1 MRIALI
7 HDWLNGM
14 RGGEKVLEVL
24 CELYPEATLF
34 TLLYEPDKVS
44 PVIQRM
50 NVKPHPVLSR
60 LPMAKS
66 HYRHYLPLFPH
77 FIEQFDLT
85 GYDLVISTSH
95 CVAKGVII
103 PPEAFHLCY
112 CFTPMRYAWDQ
123 YHQYFPTD
131 KKGISSVLIPYF
143 MTHLRNWDQK
153 TADRVDQFVAISE
166 NISRKIYKY
175 YRRESSILYPPVDT
189 DLFYPEKCAIE
200 DFYLIV
206 SALVPYK
213 RIDTAIQAFNELNLP
228 LKVVGKGPEMAQL
241 SAKAGSNITFL
252 GWQDD
257 AALRNLYSRCKA
269 LIFPGEEDFGIVPL
283 EVMSCGRPVI
293 AYARGG
299 ALETVKE
306 GINGVFFY
314 DQTADSLTKAIRNF
328 EKSDFS
334 AKETIRESVSS
345 FSRVIFKEN
354 FKKMVD
360 RYYNEWIKNG
370 RTKSVEYCFPEYK

>member
-1 MRIALI
+1 MRIALV

-14 RGGEKVLEVL
+14 RGGEKVLETL
-24 CELYPEATLF
+24 CELYPDATLF
-34 TLLYEPDKVS
+34 TLIYEPDKVS
-44 PVIQRM
+44 PILRKM
-50 NVKPHPVLSR
+50 NVISHPVLSK
-60 LPMAKS
+60 LPLAKS
-66 HYRHYLPLFPH
+66 HYRYYLPLFPH

-123 YHQYFPTD
+123 YHQYFPAN
-131 KKGISSVLIPYF
+131 KKGICSVLIPF
-143 MTHLRNWDQK
+143 IMTHLRNWDQK

-175 YRRESSILYPPVDT
+175 YRRESTILYPPVDT
-189 DLFYPEKCAIE
+189 DFFYPEDCTIE

-213 RIDTAIQAFNELNLP
+213 RIDIAIQAFNELNLP
-228 LKVVGKGPEMAQL
+228 LKIVGKGPEMAQL
-241 SAKAGSNITFL
+241 AAKARSNVAFL

-257 AALRNLYSRCKA
+257 LAIRALYSRCQA

-283 EVMSCGRPVI
+283 EAMSCGRPVI
-293 AYARGG
+293 AYAKGG

-306 GINGVFFY
+306 GINGIFFY
-314 DQTADSLTKAIRNF
+314 NQTADSLIEAIKNF
-328 EKSDFS
+328 KTSYFSEKI
-334 AKETIRESVSS
+334 IRESISN
-345 FSRVIFKEN
+345 FSRELFKEN
-354 FKKMVD
+354 FKQLVD
-360 RYYNEWIKNG
+360 QYYNEWVSNG
-370 RTKSVEYCFPEYK
+370 KTKSVEYCFPEYK